1 MASGEQRGSSW
12 AHPDSN
18 QEPAGYEPDALP
30 LSYGPEAKIA
40 PNTQFRPQTELKRT
54 HVDGKSVSRAGR
66 GDGGVPGDGAS

>member
-1 MASGEQRGSSW
+1 
-12 AHPDSN
+12 
-18 QEPAGYEPDALP
+18 